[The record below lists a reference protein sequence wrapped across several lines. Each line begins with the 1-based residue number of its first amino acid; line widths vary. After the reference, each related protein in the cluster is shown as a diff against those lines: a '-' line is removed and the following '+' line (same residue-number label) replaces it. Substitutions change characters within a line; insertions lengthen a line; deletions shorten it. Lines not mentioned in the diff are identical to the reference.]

1 MPFHVRLTPKRDRS
15 HDEVKLDLDKEELER
30 RFLRPYAEGRPIVVG
45 GRTIPADDIGR
56 IRINYTDELAAQLLP
71 MVKAERARS
80 GGIAPISDD
89 WYIAKR
95 GRDVTDEYIEGPP
108 GYAVLDSQSASEGA
122 TGSPPVPNPRSVFV
136 VHGRNLRARDAL
148 FSFLRS
154 INLAPLEFVEAI
166 AATGRPSPYIGEILN
181 AAFGRARAVVVLFT
195 PDDEARMAMGRDEDR
210 TILVELGHTRPFSD
224 IGGRHVLRLDDSSER
239 RQELAQRLLAA
250 GCDVNTTGTDWH
262 KAGDFAAALAPSPS

>member
-108 GYAVLDSQSASEGA
+108 GYAVLDSQSAS
-122 TGSPPVPNPRSVFV
+122 T
-136 VHGRNLRARDAL
+136 
-148 FSFLRS
+148 
-154 INLAPLEFVEAI
+154 
-166 AATGRPSPYIGEILN
+166 
-181 AAFGRARAVVVLFT
+181 
-195 PDDEARMAMGRDEDR
+195 
-210 TILVELGHTRPFSD
+210 
-224 IGGRHVLRLDDSSER
+224 
-239 RQELAQRLLAA
+239 
-250 GCDVNTTGTDWH
+250 
-262 KAGDFAAALAPSPS
+262 AAANGGLTSRDVVGSRVVGAAAC